1 MKKNSNNNIFY
12 INYFVLILLITL
24 SIIKISQTSP
34 VIKPT
39 SNPLRQLITG
49 NEIVKQIDEQ
59 CLENTNILKY
69 TIILNSTAFLLNL
82 NISSRR
88 NLYSSIK
95 ELDGKDIGIEN
106 GNTYEDLIKAN
117 FPSSNIKYSEST
129 NTLLMSLL
137 FGNVEAII
145 VEEPVAKYFTNQAN
159 SITYLKDKLINSDY
173 GFGYSKLINT
183 KIISQFNEYLSA
195 IKKSG
200 DYNKFLDIWTGGYTS
215 LKTINKDL
223 TGNNGVI
230 KAGFNFE
237 RPPFAY
243 IENNEK
249 IGFEV
254 DLLYRFANMSGYQ
267 VELSSLTIQEQVNKI
282 INNEV
287 DLVGGCFSI
296 TEQKKLFMNF
306 STVIYEG
313 GAVVVTRNDT
323 IKKET
328 DVNISNDKKVIV
340 KNQHGVKN
348 LGNVLNF
355 PVTGLPDGQLHTGTC
370 IFPENLTEI
379 YSFECSIS
387 GLTEDNPM
395 VNGFKFGLI
404 TDYIEVNGIVL
415 NQTHSYIPSHI
426 LGENLNSNDTEHP
439 GTMCPKMNV
448 YLAGVDNIEEVLNIV
463 NLEFG
468 IYRKAITLP
477 KTGTNLYIRKG
488 PNSCEA
494 ICQETNNSVYLT
506 SNNILSRYSCSC
518 SFKSSSHSDDFTADF
533 ETMKFYYLNNID
545 KKLNMEI
552 YNKEMI
558 KRGMSN
564 LHGNSAQYPTN
575 LKKLNTFLA
584 TDLINGRCIDGSFT
598 FNAIGVL
605 YKSIS
610 QEQYFV
616 STNPI
621 RSDFTLKI
629 PYDLDEAEIQISI
642 RAKVRGTLLI
652 RKDYYENENNKGEYL
667 YLTSKD
673 NVYISASY
681 CEGNIMPDYNNKT
694 SNSTRYNTKKEIV
707 EAVSLRD
714 EMSIPKWLIIFFV
727 LLITVLVMGIIYFQ
741 LQKLDNDVEYVV
753 KYSKTNNTS
762 QNTSIPSK

>member
-1 MKKNSNNNIFY
+1 MY
-12 INYFVLILLITL
+12 
-24 SIIKISQTSP
+24 
-34 VIKPT
+34 
-39 SNPLRQLITG
+39 
-49 NEIVKQIDEQ
+49 
-59 CLENTNILKY
+59 
-69 TIILNSTAFLLNL
+69 
-82 NISSRR
+82 
-88 NLYSSIK
+88 
-95 ELDGKDIGIEN
+95 
-106 GNTYEDLIKAN
+106 
-117 FPSSNIKYSEST
+117 
-129 NTLLMSLL
+129 
-137 FGNVEAII
+137 
-145 VEEPVAKYFTNQAN
+145 
-159 SITYLKDKLINSDY
+159 
-173 GFGYSKLINT
+173 
-183 KIISQFNEYLSA
+183 
-195 IKKSG
+195 
-200 DYNKFLDIWTGGYTS
+200 
-215 LKTINKDL
+215 
-223 TGNNGVI
+223 
-230 KAGFNFE
+230 
-237 RPPFAY
+237 
-243 IENNEK
+243 
-249 IGFEV
+249 
-254 DLLYRFANMSGYQ
+254 GYQ

-287 DLVGGCFSI
+287 GLVGGCFSI

-494 ICQETNNSVYLT
+494 ICQETDNSVYLT